1 MHSEQPELI
10 KDQYWDERVQ
20 FELPYTA
27 ASQPYKITDQHVGSA
42 ANMMSVSNYFIYGSW
57 LK

>member
-1 MHSEQPELI
+1 MHAEQPEMI
-10 KDQYWDERVQ
+10 KDQFWDERVQ

-42 ANMMSVSNYFIYGSW
+42 ASMM
-57 LK
+57 